1 MRKSPTRN
9 LILVRILAAVSAA
22 VSTYLLVTSLR
33 GGIVAGCGPAS
44 GCEDVLASRWAY
56 WLGMPVSGPALLIYA
71 TMFVATFWATPDTS
85 PPVRQRAMTL
95 LSIAAWVVV
104 AAALWF
110 VTLQI
115 FVVRHFCPY
124 CLVAHGAAAG
134 AAILILRGGP
144 RPSRVAAIGAVLGVA
159 ALLAGHWLNRPATHE
174 VAVQAGAAAPE
185 RTVAK
190 VAGQGRQLEIF
201 GGLFQI
207 NVDEVPLIGRR
218 DAPAVMVSLL
228 DYTCPH
234 CRQMHGLL
242 LEAERAHRGKLAI
255 ATLPMPLDAACNK
268 LIARTSP
275 QHENACQLARLGLAV
290 WRADPSKMD
299 RFNDWLFEPEVPP
312 GMGSAFGFA
321 QEIVGEEALGRA
333 MNDPWV
339 EKQLAQDI
347 AIYETT
353 YKRFGKGAM
362 PQLIIGDNI
371 VFGGLEH
378 GMEDLETLLRDILK

>member
-9 LILVRILAAVSAA
+9 LILVRILAAVSAV

-33 GGIVAGCGPAS
+33 GGIVAGCGPDS

-56 WLGMPVSGPALLIYA
+56 WLGMPVSGPALLLYA
-71 TMFVATFWATPDTS
+71 TMFVATFWATPDTIAAGS
-85 PPVRQRAMTL
+85 STRDDIAVNCSLGGSGGGPLVRNAANLRGATFLSL
-95 LSIAAWVVV
+95 LSGC
-104 AAALWF
+104 
-110 VTLQI
+110 T
-115 FVVRHFCPY
+115 RR
-124 CLVAHGAAAG
+124 GGG
-134 AAILILRGGP
+134 AAILILRSRP

-159 ALLAGHWLNRPATHE
+159 ALLAGHWINRPATHE
-174 VAVQAGAAAPE
+174 VAVQAGAAPGPAA
-185 RTVAK
+185 AK
-190 VAGQGRQLEIF
+190 GTGQGRQLEIF
-201 GGLFQI
+201 GGLFAI
-207 NVDEVPLIGRR
+207 NIDEVPLIGRR

-255 ATLPMPLDAACNK
+255 ATLPLPLDAACNK

-275 QHENACQLARLGLAV
+275 QHENACQYARLALAV

-312 GMGSAFGFA
+312 AMGSAFGFA

-353 YKRFGKGAM
+353 YRRFGKGAM

-378 GMEDLETLLRDILK
+378 GMEDLETFLRDILK